1 MCENKDMQDV
11 QTLACAPSLAPAHCA
26 GLIRHDLG
34 RSSKRVCTALNK
46 LGTIS
51 GAPKEEIAELIE
63 KVPRGCKRKRH
74 DPESEAALVPHDPTT
89 VPSEKLAPPKRS
101 HGDQPLLSD
110 VIRVVKYA
118 LSLGPGRPKQLLC
131 RQKFPSVLRA
141 NVLSKWMAR
150 YLKYQLWR
158 MPISVAERV
167 RCVPNWYM
175 DQIGLSCERRG
186 TNSIGGLPL
195 EVAKLVDQ
203 SQKEVVMGCT
213 GASKRSDPAQ
223 GNRCLMAT
231 MKQAVSKYEQDIQ
244 KLSEE
249 VEVSNQQAWSDFKM
263 EVQNGDCSTSS
274 MATALKTLQKRV
286 RKAPK
291 LKRKIKVNHSSA
303 RRFQK
308 KFGNFRC
315 RTNTAGN
322 YLHFMDPR
330 MVASRHE
337 HNLTVAENEVDN
349 RLIL

>member
-1 MCENKDMQDV
+1 MQDV
-11 QTLACAPSLAPAHCA
+11 QTLVRAPSLAPAHCA
-26 GLIRHDLG
+26 GLIRRDLA
-34 RSSKRVCTALNK
+34 RSSKRVCTALNR

-51 GAPKEEIAELIE
+51 GASKEEITELIE
-63 KVPRGCKRKRH
+63 KVPRGCKRKQH
-74 DPESEAALVPHDPTT
+74 DAESEVALVQRDPLI

-101 HGDQPLLSD
+101 RNDQPLLSD
-110 VIRVVKYA
+110 VIQVVQYA

-131 RQKFPSVLRA
+131 RQKYPNILKTD
-141 NVLSKWMAR
+141 VLSKWMKK

-158 MPISVAERV
+158 MPLSVAERC

-186 TNSIGGLPL
+186 SNTIGGLPV
-195 EVAKLVDQ
+195 EVAKLVDK
-203 SQKEVVMGCT
+203 SQKEAVMGCT
-213 GASKRSDPAQ
+213 GASKRSDPVQ
-223 GNRCLMAT
+223 GSKCLMAT
-231 MKQAVSKYEQDIQ
+231 MKQAISKYEQDIQ

-249 VEVSNQQAWSDFKM
+249 IDVNNQQAWADFKM
-263 EVQNGDCSTSS
+263 EAQNGDYSTTSLS
-274 MATALKTLQKRV
+274 TALRSLQKRV

-291 LKRKIKVNHSSA
+291 LKRKIKVNTTSA

-337 HNLTVAENEVDN
+337 HNLAVADNEVDT